1 MSIKDGT
8 LFIDLKSRRIGF
20 NCMLKFIFLVT
31 MTLSLSASAQNDP
44 LRLFEKS
51 VYRSGQEELP
61 YRLLKPAGAKTKKL
75 FPLVIFMHGAG
86 ERGADNEAQI
96 RHIHSLFLNAD
107 NRSKY
112 PCYVLAPQCPQNS
125 MWANFERGEN
135 GLRAKR
141 NPTPPMRLLIELIDK
156 VAKEFPVDPSRI
168 YVTGVSMGGFG
179 TWDLIGRFPDRFAA
193 AIPVCGG
200 GDTNTGKQIKHIPV
214 WAFHGALDEVV
225 YPSQSR
231 VMIKAL
237 QDAGGKPGYTEYP
250 DVEHDSWVYAY
261 QEPHLLPWLFS
272 KELPR
277 K

>member
-1 MSIKDGT
+1 M
-8 LFIDLKSRRIGF
+8 LKSV
-20 NCMLKFIFLVT
+20 FLVT

-51 VYRSGQEELP
+51 VYRSEQEELP
-61 YRLLKPAGAKTKKL
+61 YRLLKPANPEAKKR

-96 RHIHSLFLNAD
+96 KHIYPLFLDAD

-125 MWANFERGEN
+125 MWASFDRGGN

-141 NPTPPMRLLIELIDK
+141 NPTPPMRLLIELIDRI
-156 VAKEFPVDPSRI
+156 AKEFPVDPSSI

-179 TWDLIGRFPDRFAA
+179 TWDLIARFPERFAA

-200 GDTNTGKQIKHIPV
+200 GDTSAAKQIKHIPV

-225 YPSQSR
+225 YPVQSR
-231 VMIKAL
+231 VMIKAM
-237 QDAGGKPGYTEYP
+237 QDAGGAPGYTEYP

-261 QEPHLLPWLFS
+261 QEPYLLPWLFS
-272 KELPR
+272 QKLPR